1 MYVHV
6 PELRKE
12 CTKQRLF
19 IKTDDTCKQTTT
31 RVGCF
36 RPECLR
42 ATTEKESQ
50 NNRKYVHNKSEPVVP
65 VDVARIAPSQRQIH
79 PLFDEKAQLLAYDE
93 KKNPTPAALRRSP
106 EDTSTNPLVSMPK
119 KPPVN
124 SSATLFVQSSVR
136 KSTSSG
142 YHPAPNICVEGG
154 RIEFIKS
161 PSEGSNLASLNPPV
175 TLPPRPGFDK
185 GSARKGI
192 SSQYADVSQCKKDV
206 VAATRAQHTQADLA
220 DFDFNEE
227 KCDVAKFDTDEDGW
241 MNNEGSR
248 LHMAPLMEFG
258 QLQRDELDLDLIL
271 SK

>member
-1 MYVHV
+1 M
-6 PELRKE
+6 
-12 CTKQRLF
+12 
-19 IKTDDTCKQTTT
+19 
-31 RVGCF
+31 
-36 RPECLR
+36 
-42 ATTEKESQ
+42 
-50 NNRKYVHNKSEPVVP
+50 
-65 VDVARIAPSQRQIH
+65 
-79 PLFDEKAQLLAYDE
+79 
-93 KKNPTPAALRRSP
+93 
-106 EDTSTNPLVSMPK
+106 
-119 KPPVN
+119 N

-227 KCDVAKFDTDEDGW
+227 KCDVAKVRWQLLLWLVLLREKGTG
-241 MNNEGSR
+241 EGCWHVTTCFNIVQPR
-248 LHMAPLMEFG
+248 
-258 QLQRDELDLDLIL
+258 
-271 SK
+271 